1 MVYHKASLVA
11 TRDFWRL
18 LTRDRIPLDRLGHSF
33 SRMDEMES
41 KAEATY
47 KIVLDRYPSNA
58 KLLRSYAKF
67 LESIKVRT
75 LSATAIASHCQFATA
90 LHTPSSR
97 VHRLLSDTKN
107 NTARSVCRNA
117 GCRMTPGVQPATLL
131 RLKSRRSWRKARQ
144 QTSRCATDRHASS
157 T

>member
-18 LTRDRIPLDRLGHSF
+18 LTREKIPLDRLGHSF

-41 KAEATY
+41 KAAATY

-67 LESIKVRT
+67 LESIKV
-75 LSATAIASHCQFATA
+75 
-90 LHTPSSR
+90 
-97 VHRLLSDTKN
+97 
-107 NTARSVCRNA
+107 
-117 GCRMTPGVQPATLL
+117 GCRAQTQQQTILRCAAFVATPHTCLTHVCAHVASVHEATCIAGDLL
-131 RLKSRRSWRKARQ
+131 RLPITHVMSTLMDHAAHSPA
-144 QTSRCATDRHASS
+144 CAC
-157 T
+157 